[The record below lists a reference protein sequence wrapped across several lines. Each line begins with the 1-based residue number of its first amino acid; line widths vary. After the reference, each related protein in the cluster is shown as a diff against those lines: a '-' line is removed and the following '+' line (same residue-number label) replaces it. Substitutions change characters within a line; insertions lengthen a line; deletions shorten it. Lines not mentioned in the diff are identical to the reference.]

1 MQTMKTNFSQRKR
14 EAGAALLLA
23 VLLVV
28 LIGMIGIF
36 AMQTASMNSQLSGN
50 QIRKASSVYAAD
62 AAVSHAM
69 SMIRGLGSAGAS
81 ALAVNPTTGCI
92 TNSKNN
98 VKPKDGKFGDS
109 ASYVAG
115 LQPTYGLDSDVCYI
129 GDTPEPC
136 ESEMS
141 MEVGSVPLRRAL
153 WVINATGTTAG
164 MEPGGIQSRI
174 TAIVSICG
182 AY

>member
-1 MQTMKTNFSQRKR
+1 MVKTMAKRKR
-14 EAGAALLLA
+14 ETGAALLLA
-23 VLLVV
+23 VLLTV
-28 LIGMIGIF
+28 LIGMIGIY

-50 QIRKASSVYAAD
+50 QIRKAASVYAAD

-69 SMIRGLGSAGAS
+69 SVIRGLGAAGVGS
-81 ALAVNPTTGCI
+81 TAVNPSTGCI
-92 TNSKNN
+92 TNSKTA
-98 VKPKDGKFGDS
+98 VHPKDGKFGDS
-109 ASYVAG
+109 ASYTG
-115 LQPTYGLDSDVCYI
+115 GPQPTYGLDSDVCYI

-141 MEVGSVPLRRAL
+141 MEVGAVPLRRAL
-153 WVINATGTTAG
+153 WVINATGSTAG
-164 MEPGGIQSRI
+164 MEPGGITARL